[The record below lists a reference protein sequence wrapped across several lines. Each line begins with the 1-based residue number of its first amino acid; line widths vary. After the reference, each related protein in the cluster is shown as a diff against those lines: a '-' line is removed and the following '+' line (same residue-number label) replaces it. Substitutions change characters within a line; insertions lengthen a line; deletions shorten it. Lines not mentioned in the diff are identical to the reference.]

1 MQLSEQNTEPVLI
14 LRSVKQLHSLSSAK
28 VRLSERNSK
37 EKKDIFIW
45 RFPNGSTFNG
55 VKGAS
60 IP

>member
-37 EKKDIFIW
+37 EKGNIFI
-45 RFPNGSTFNG
+45 
-55 VKGAS
+55 
-60 IP
+60 